1 MNGPNPADIRQ
12 YLSELRDYNK
22 ERRRTAV
29 MKLGL
34 VGGEEAVTALILA
47 LQNRNEDL
55 IVRGRAALMLGRL
68 GDTRAVIPLICALDA
83 PGMQTPLHAVQS
95 LGRLGDDRAIE
106 PLLLIAGSAEGKL
119 HAAALEALRR
129 LGRFEEAQADPE
141 A

>member
-1 MNGPNPADIRQ
+1 MSRPDPTQIHQ
-12 YLSELRDYNK
+12 YLSELSDYNK
-22 ERRRTAV
+22 DRRRTAV

-34 VGGEEAVTALILA
+34 VGGDEAVKALIMA

-68 GDTRAVIPLICALDA
+68 GDTRAVQPLINALDA
-83 PGMQTPLHAVQS
+83 PGMQTPLHAARS

-106 PLLLIAGSAEGKL
+106 PLLLIAGSADGKL
-119 HAAALEALRR
+119 HAAAMEALQR
-129 LGRFEEAQADPE
+129 LGCGPEPASPE

>member
-1 MNGPNPADIRQ
+1 MKVPDPADIRQ

-22 ERRRTAV
+22 ARRRRAV

-34 VGGEEAVTALILA
+34 AGGDEAVTALIMA

-68 GDTRAVIPLICALDA
+68 GDGRAVTALINALDA
-83 PGMQTPLHAVQS
+83 PGMQTPLHAARS

-119 HAAALEALRR
+119 RAAALEALAR
-129 LGRFEEAQADPE
+129 LGCPAVAPADAE
-141 A
+141 D

>member
-1 MNGPNPADIRQ
+1 MSRTDPTQIRQ

-34 VGGEEAVTALILA
+34 VGGEEAVTALIMA

-68 GDTRAVIPLICALDA
+68 GDTRAVQPLIGALDA
-83 PGMQTPLHAVQS
+83 PGMQTPLHAARS

-119 HAAALEALRR
+119 REAAVEALQR
-129 LGRFEEAQADPE
+129 LGCDAAPARPE
-141 A
+141 G

>member
-1 MNGPNPADIRQ
+1 MNGSDPADIRQ

-22 ERRRTAV
+22 DRRRTAV

-34 VGGEEAVTALILA
+34 AGGDDAVKALIMA

-68 GDTRAVIPLICALDA
+68 GDTRAVQPLINALDA
-83 PGMQTPLHAVQS
+83 PGMQTPLHAAQS

-119 HAAALEALRR
+119 RAAALEALRS
-129 LGRFEEAQADPE
+129 LGCLDAAQADPE
-141 A
+141 G

>member
-1 MNGPNPADIRQ
+1 MSGPNPADIRQ

-22 ERRRTAV
+22 DRRRTAV

-34 VGGEEAVTALILA
+34 AGGDEAVTALILA

-68 GDTRAVIPLICALDA
+68 GDTRAVIPLIRALDA

-119 HAAALEALRR
+119 RTAALEALRR
-129 LGRFEEAQADPE
+129 LGCVEEAQAGPE

>member
-1 MNGPNPADIRQ
+1 MNRSEPTDIRQ

-22 ERRRTAV
+22 DRRRTAV

-34 VGGEEAVTALILA
+34 AGGDEAVKALIMA
-47 LQNRNEDL
+47 LQNSNEDL

-68 GDTRAVIPLICALDA
+68 GDTRAVQPLINALDA
-83 PGMQTPLHAVQS
+83 PGMQTPLHAAQS

-119 HAAALEALRR
+119 RAAALEALRC
-129 LGRFEEAQADPE
+129 LGFFEAAQADPE
-141 A
+141 G

>member
-1 MNGPNPADIRQ
+1 MNASDPADIRQ

-22 ERRRTAV
+22 DRRRTAV

-34 VGGEEAVTALILA
+34 AGGDEAVKALIMA

-68 GDTRAVIPLICALDA
+68 GDMRAVQPLINALDA
-83 PGMQTPLHAVQS
+83 PGMQTPLHAAQS

-119 HAAALEALRR
+119 RVAALEALRC
-129 LGRFEEAQADPE
+129 LGCFDAAQADPE
-141 A
+141 G